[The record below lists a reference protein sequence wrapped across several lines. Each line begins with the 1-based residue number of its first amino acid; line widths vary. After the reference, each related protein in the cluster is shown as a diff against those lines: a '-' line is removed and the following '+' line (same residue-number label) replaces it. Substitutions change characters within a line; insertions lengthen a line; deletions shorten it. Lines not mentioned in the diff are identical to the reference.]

1 MNDNEIF
8 TLGMAL
14 IKEGYVIARKG
25 GKKSGTE
32 VKITAKG
39 KKAFESLK
47 KLKKQLTRHNSNLE
61 SKSFVFYVNSNQKS
75 IIKFYLTESKMKS

>member
-8 TLGMAL
+8 KLGMAL

-25 GKKSGTE
+25 GKSGTE

-39 KKAFESLK
+39 KKALEL
-47 KLKKQLTRHNSNLE
+47 LGNLVWLNT
-61 SKSFVFYVNSNQKS
+61 F
-75 IIKFYLTESKMKS
+75 

>member
-1 MNDNEIF
+1 MVSMDSMNDNEIF

-39 KKAFESLK
+39 KKAFEL
-47 KLKKQLTRHNSNLE
+47 LGNL
-61 SKSFVFYVNSNQKS
+61 
-75 IIKFYLTESKMKS
+75 M